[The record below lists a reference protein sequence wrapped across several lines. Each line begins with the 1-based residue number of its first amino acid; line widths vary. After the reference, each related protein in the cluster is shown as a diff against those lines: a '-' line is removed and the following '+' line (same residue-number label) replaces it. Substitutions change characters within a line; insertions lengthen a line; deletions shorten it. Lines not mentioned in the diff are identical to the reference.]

1 MESFIRLNVVL
12 RRGGGGGGAGG
23 LDYVPDGKENPL
35 VPFRQ
40 ERRRR
45 RRRRNR

>member
-12 RRGGGGGGAGG
+12 RRGGGAGG

-45 RRRRNR
+45 RRRNR